1 MKLGTINTLIK
12 NNIATVTF
20 YHLASNSFPSALLEK
35 LSNEF
40 HSLSSNEEVKIIV
53 LKSEGEKAF
62 SAGASFDELMT
73 IDTKESG
80 VQFFMGFANL
90 INAMRTC
97 KKLIIGCVQ
106 GKAVGGGVGLA
117 SACDYVMATESAS
130 IKLSEF
136 FIGIGAFVIEP
147 AVTRKIGKAAFSQ
160 LSIEA
165 KEWHS
170 AKWAQ
175 DKNLFAKVYSSIE
188 TMQIAVNELAN
199 ELASYNPDALSEM
212 KKVFWEGTEN
222 WDELLEK
229 RAQISG
235 DLVLSDFT
243 KDALSKFKK

>member
-20 YHLASNSFPSALLEK
+20 YHPASNSFPSALLEK

-62 SAGASFDELMT
+62 CAGASFDELMT

-175 DKNLFAKVYSSIE
+175 EKNLFAKVYSSIE

-212 KKVFWEGTEN
+212 KKVLWEGTEN